1 MKKFAF
7 AAAALILGTAGA
19 SAADMAARPYTKAPV
34 APVAIYN
41 WTGFY
46 VGLSGGGAWSDTRWQ
61 YFASGVNTNHDGSG
75 WLAGGQV
82 GYNWQAGSWV
92 FGLEADGHWADINGS
107 TACPNPAYLCATD
120 VRTLASFRGRIGYAA
135 GPVLFYGTGGAGYAD
150 TRYSATTPGGPNFA
164 YNTDRWGY
172 AAGAGIEWGF
182 APSWSAKVEYM
193 HYGFDTNT
201 VPIPALS
208 ATATAILRLDIDT
221 VKVGINYRF
230 GGPGAGVY

>member
-1 MKKFAF
+1 MKKL
-7 AAAALILGTAGA
+7 ALTTVAISALLTGAA
-19 SAADMAARPYTKAPV
+19 SAADLAARPYTKAPMA

-46 VGLSGGGAWSDTRWQ
+46 IGVSGGGAWSDTRWQ
-61 YFASGVNTNHDGSG
+61 YIGAAVNTNHDGSG
-75 WLAGGQV
+75 
-82 GYNWQAGSWV
+82 WQAGSWV

-107 TACPNPAYLCATD
+107 TLCPNPAYVCATD

-135 GPVLFYGTGGAGYAD
+135 GPVLLYGTGGAGFAD
-150 TRYSATTPGGPNFA
+150 SRYSATTPGGPNFF
-164 YNTDRWGY
+164 YSTDRWGY

-182 APSWSAKVEYM
+182 APNWSAKVEYM

-201 VPIPALS
+201 APIPALS
-208 ATATAILRLDIDT
+208 ALTTTDLRLDIDT

-230 GGPGAGVY
+230 GGAPY

>member
-82 GYNWQAGSWV
+82 GYNWQAVAVSW
-92 FGLEADGHWADINGS
+92 
-107 TACPNPAYLCATD
+107 
-120 VRTLASFRGRIGYAA
+120 RI
-135 GPVLFYGTGGAGYAD
+135 
-150 TRYSATTPGGPNFA
+150 TPMPLQ
-164 YNTDRWGY
+164 TSD
-172 AAGAGIEWGF
+172 
-182 APSWSAKVEYM
+182 
-193 HYGFDTNT
+193 
-201 VPIPALS
+201 
-208 ATATAILRLDIDT
+208 
-221 VKVGINYRF
+221 
-230 GGPGAGVY
+230 